1 MVHKEC
7 PNLEKEETYREDIE
21 LEELG
26 GWKNCSFEYQSSI
39 LSYCAHLCFSHPSY
53 GVAAVPLS
61 LWKRAQ
67 IAESNYW
74 KNDHSGSDRGFEHVG
89 AFLSYKCLPLYLG
102 KVVEI
107 GSGPWGQFREILRA
121 NPNVEVT
128 SYTPWDPNA
137 HEYLNNP
144 SCSYRDGLHL
154 IPLKNTPDGPNY
166 QSGEEYFK
174 FPVVMRG
181 KRGEDIK
188 DKYHEYDTLVV
199 INVVE
204 HVLNAFEFYN
214 GLFHAIKPG
223 GILIFHD
230 RFFPDP
236 VSANCVLGTNTLHP
250 IRLKREVIDHFLS
263 GFDILF
269 TIVITTPDE
278 GAEKRVTISLLEK
291 RNSATFTSTI
301 KLFVPFTTTVTKSLT
316 TTTKSIVSKNL
327 T

>member
-1 MVHKEC
+1 MKHTWVLLWCFWMLIAYVFSIEFKSERFSKLWTHHQEKEETIEQKVFGMEVIHPPFCSRMCMHPSPSLLSHSFHCSNSTCGPNSFCFLGKCVCHPGYSPSSGCKSRLEVANPWYTTEC

-154 IPLKNTPDGPNY
+154 IPLKNTPGFIFIPNY
-166 QSGEEYFK
+166 SLVLCETANPSTCLSWGSFVFK
-174 FPVVMRG
+174 
-181 KRGEDIK
+181 
-188 DKYHEYDTLVV
+188 
-199 INVVE
+199 
-204 HVLNAFEFYN
+204 
-214 GLFHAIKPG
+214 
-223 GILIFHD
+223 
-230 RFFPDP
+230 
-236 VSANCVLGTNTLHP
+236 
-250 IRLKREVIDHFLS
+250 
-263 GFDILF
+263 
-269 TIVITTPDE
+269 
-278 GAEKRVTISLLEK
+278 
-291 RNSATFTSTI
+291 
-301 KLFVPFTTTVTKSLT
+301 
-316 TTTKSIVSKNL
+316 
-327 T
+327 